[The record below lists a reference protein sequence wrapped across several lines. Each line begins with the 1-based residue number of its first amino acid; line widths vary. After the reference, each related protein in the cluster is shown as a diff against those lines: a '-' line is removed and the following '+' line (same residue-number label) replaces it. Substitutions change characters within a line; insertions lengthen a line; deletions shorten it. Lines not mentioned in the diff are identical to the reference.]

1 MSCVHSTPRPVTSVP
16 LTAPTCLANRLSAL
30 RNGQRPGHRNVEV
43 AGPRHHDLSNAS
55 TNAPRRLL
63 LLLHGGRP
71 AVKLQRARVTTSS
84 TPTTPTDSGKAS
96 VSCSTAYSSSVAGV
110 RPPLW
115 IGEAMRRVDRAR
127 EESIQHATSVEGW
140 VDRAMGSGVGGSGGG
155 WGWTMRGHW
164 IFSVQAERCSLRPND
179 QTTNEHERRRRN
191 ERTKEGR
198 KEGRKEERS
207 LCCLSF
213 VGGGWC
219 WCVRQWWWWWWWCGS
234 AVCVCGPLTV

>member
-96 VSCSTAYSSSVAGV
+96 VSCSTAYSSRVVGV

-115 IGEAMRRVDRAR
+115 IGEARRRVDRAR
-127 EESIQHATSVEGW
+127 NIRG
-140 VDRAMGSGVGGSGGG
+140 GVGGSSNGIRGG
-155 WGWTMRGHW
+155 WERGWVGMDNAWALDFLGAGRTL
-164 IFSVQAERCSLRPND
+164 FTTTERPND
-179 QTTNEHERRRRN
+179 
-191 ERTKEGR
+191 ERTRTTTKERTNEGR
-198 KEGRKEERS
+198 KEGRKEGGTIAV
-207 LCCLSF
+207 LS
-213 VGGGWC
+213 V
-219 WCVRQWWWWWWWCGS
+219 VRWWWVVL
-234 AVCVCGPLTV
+234 VCAPVVVVVVVW